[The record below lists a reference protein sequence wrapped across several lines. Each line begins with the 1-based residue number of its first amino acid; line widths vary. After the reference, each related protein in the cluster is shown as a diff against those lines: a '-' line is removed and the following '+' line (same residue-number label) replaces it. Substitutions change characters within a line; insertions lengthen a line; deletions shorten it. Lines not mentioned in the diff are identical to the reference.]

1 MKAPPSIY
9 TGLIVVI
16 VLGQLLGS
24 AVEAESPPRQYR
36 AYEEAS
42 HIQKTLFVNYDKH
55 VRPQPNAT
63 VPVLVRMVVTVDHI
77 HYLDQDSLYT
87 ILSITL
93 KWTDKRLSWDPSNLQ
108 NIYTTKSKVWT
119 PSLYLLNSIEPL
131 KYLQDFGIVLGHQ
144 GDLVWQRK
152 VEANTLCPADNGDR
166 TYNCSYLFA
175 SSPFRSSEEQLQL
188 MQFSV
193 SDTATNYYLNVS
205 QHTEF
210 NSTRSPSHSD
220 TTLTSVPTAVG
231 TIRLTGVSN
240 SHYNKGFKSSTS
252 VSVMLLALVS
262 FVVLAN

>member
-9 TGLIVVI
+9 TGLFVVF

-24 AVEAESPPRQYR
+24 AVEAESPLRPFR
-36 AYEEAS
+36 AYDEAS
-42 HIQKTLFVNYDKH
+42 HIQKTLFVNYDKR

-63 VPVLVRMVVTVDHI
+63 VPVLVRMVVTVEEVKYI
-77 HYLDQDSLYT
+77 HLQVLTSL
-87 ILSITL
+87 LSITL
-93 KWTDKRLSWDPSNLQ
+93 KWTDKRLSWDSSNLQ

-119 PSLYLLNSIEPL
+119 PSLYLLNSMSPF
-131 KYLQDFGIVLGHQ
+131 KYLDDHSIFLGHQ
-144 GDLVWQRK
+144 GNLVWQRK
-152 VEANTLCPADNGDR
+152 VEATTMCQADNGDR

-188 MQFSV
+188 TQFSV
-193 SDTATNYYLNVS
+193 SDTATHHHLNVS

-231 TIRLTGVSN
+231 TIRVTGDS
-240 SHYNKGFKSSTS
+240 NKGFKSSTS

-262 FVVLAN
+262 FVVLGN